1 MLLAA
6 ALASTLLATG
16 AVPAGADAPVVT
28 RLAAI
33 SPGNNGS
40 SPGTAVAVGGGGGY
54 FFVANDGANG
64 AELHHGDGSGTST
77 LVKDINPGFA
87 DANPDNLTAVGS
99 TLLFVADDG
108 THGRQL
114 WRSDGTAAG
123 TTMVRDFGADANLGS
138 LKASGGRL
146 YFTLG
151 TDLYVSDGTAGGTR
165 RLTSTLGEV
174 INLAPF
180 AGGIAFSG
188 DGAPRVSDG
197 TVGGTHVVTAAL
209 SAPDSFTELDGRL
222 YFAATG
228 ASGRHELYRSD
239 GTAGGTAIV
248 KDIASGGGS
257 SNPTNLTVVGH
268 ELFFTADDSGTGAN
282 AELWKSDGTNGGTVI
297 VKDINSGGGSS
308 PSWLTAF
315 GGNLY
320 FNADDGNGGALWRSD
335 GTSGGT
341 VPVHD
346 ADGDA
351 VVPATFLTVSGSA
364 LFFGARED
372 ADGYEL
378 WRTDGTP
385 SGTAMVKD
393 IMSGRGD
400 GFGEVLAA
408 VGGGRVMLTADDGVH
423 GREPWISDGT
433 GAGTTLDDVDLQGLA
448 NATPSVRLGDQQFYV
463 ALSSAGELQ
472 LNVTDG
478 TPGGT
483 RPIVGPTGV
492 SGMTVFGGRV
502 WFVGFDAG
510 QGGDQLWTTDGTAAG
525 THVVSVPGL
534 LVHGGAGPIA
544 AAGRSLYFVG
554 EVAATGTEL
563 WKTDGTAA
571 GTTIVKDINPRAG
584 LPSNPA
590 SLMAMGSRLMFSA
603 DDGVHG
609 TELWV
614 SDGTAAGT
622 TMVQDSVA
630 GRVGVSPTG
639 MVAVGCEV
647 YYAADVPVSPGGDQE
662 LWVSDGTAAGTGLVK
677 DINSG
682 GASAPSGFVVAGG
695 KVYFSANGDGTGMQV
710 WTTDGTAAGTRVVD
724 GSIHDVMG
732 LTALGS
738 HLLFSSGTRLYGYD
752 TTGASGAPAQLAGSL
767 PFAPPTGPP
776 IGVDGDVAY
785 FANTDAAHGMELWS
799 TDGTA
804 AGTALA
810 EDLNAG
816 PASSFPAPL
825 GVGTG
830 APVLTTDDPSDGTVL
845 VRLGDTHASAP
856 ASDAAGPTCTP
867 PPPDPAPPTDTTTT
881 TTDTQPPAST
891 PPPTQPAPPAQT
903 TQPPLRATAPADRR
917 VKPRALSLK
926 ITRRTA
932 ARLTVTGTLKLPTG
946 TARKS
951 CTGTI
956 TLTVR
961 QSTRTLGHA
970 TAHLT
975 KTCTFKATITTK
987 KRTGHTTP
995 KLTARFTGN
1004 PTLQPATSASRAVS

>member
-16 AVPAGADAPVVT
+16 VVPAGADAPAVT

-33 SPGNNGS
+33 SPSNNAS
-40 SPGTAVAVGGGGGY
+40 SPGAAVAVGGGGGY

-64 AELHHGDGSGTST
+64 VELHHGDGSGTSA

-99 TLLFVADDG
+99 TLLFVADDR
-108 THGRQL
+108 TYGRQL

-123 TTMVRDFGADANLGS
+123 TTMVRDFGTDANLGS
-138 LKASGGRL
+138 LMASGGKL

-165 RLTSTLGEV
+165 RLTSTLGDV
-174 INLAPF
+174 SKLAPF

-188 DGAPRVSDG
+188 DGAPWVSDG
-197 TVGGTHVVTAAL
+197 TAGGTHAVTAAL
-209 SAPDSFTELDGRL
+209 SGPDGFTELDGRL

-228 ASGRHELYRSD
+228 ASGGHELYRSD
-239 GTAGGTAIV
+239 GTAGGTVLV
-248 KDIASGGGS
+248 KNVASGDDS

-268 ELFFTADDSGTGAN
+268 ELYFAADDSGTGAN
-282 AELWKSDGTNGGTVI
+282 VELWKSDGTTGGTVL

-341 VPVHD
+341 VAVHD
-346 ADGDA
+346 ADGHA

-385 SGTAMVKD
+385 AGTAMVKD
-393 IMSGRGD
+393 IMSGPGD
-400 GFGEVLAA
+400 GFGEMLAA
-408 VGGGRVMLTADDGVH
+408 IGGGRVMLTADDGVH

-433 GAGTTLDDVDLQGLA
+433 GAGTRLDDVDLQELA
-448 NATPSVRLGDQQFYV
+448 SATPSVRLGDQQFYV
-463 ALSSAGELQ
+463 ALSSTGELQ
-472 LNVTDG
+472 LNVSDG

-534 LVHGGAGPIA
+534 LVHGGVGTIA
-544 AAGRSLYFVG
+544 AAGRYLYFVG

-563 WKTDGTAA
+563 WKTDGTVA
-571 GTTIVKDINPRAG
+571 GTAIVKDVRSG
-584 LPSNPA
+584 GQSSNPA
-590 SLMAMGSRLMFSA
+590 SLTAMGSRLMFSA

-614 SDGTAAGT
+614 SDGTAGGT
-622 TMVQDSVA
+622 TLVQDSVS
-630 GRVGVSPTG
+630 GRVGVSPAG
-639 MVAVGCEV
+639 MFAVGCEV

-662 LWVSDGTAAGTGLVK
+662 LWASDGTGAGTGLVK

-695 KVYFSANGDGTGMQV
+695 KVYFSANGDGAGLEV

-724 GSIHDVMG
+724 GSIHDVAG

-752 TTGASGAPAQLAGSL
+752 TTGASGAPAQLAGSV
-767 PFAPPTGPP
+767 PFAPP

-785 FANTDAAHGMELWS
+785 FANADAAHGMELWS

-816 PASSFPAPL
+816 AASSFPVPL

-830 APVLTTDDPSDGTVL
+830 APVLTTDDPSDGTVV
-845 VRLGDTHASAP
+845 VRLGDAHAGAP
-856 ASDAAGPTCTP
+856 ASDAGGPTCTP
-867 PPPDPAPPTDTTTT
+867 PSPDPAPPADTTTT

-891 PPPTQPAPPAQT
+891 PPSSSPAPPAQT
-903 TQPPLRATAPADRR
+903 TQPPLRATAPADKRA
-917 VKPRALSLK
+917 KPRALSLK
-926 ITRRTA
+926 ITRRTPT
-932 ARLTVTGTLKLPTG
+932 RLTITGTLKLPTG
-946 TARKS
+946 TSKKA

-956 TLTVR
+956 TLTLK
-961 QSTRTLGHA
+961 QSSHTLAH
-970 TAHLT
+970 TTTHLT
-975 KTCTFKATITTK
+975 RTCTFKATITTK
-987 KRTGHTTP
+987 KPKGHTTP
-995 KLTARFTGN
+995 KLTAHFTGN
-1004 PTLQPATSASRAVS
+1004 PTLQPATLTVSTKR